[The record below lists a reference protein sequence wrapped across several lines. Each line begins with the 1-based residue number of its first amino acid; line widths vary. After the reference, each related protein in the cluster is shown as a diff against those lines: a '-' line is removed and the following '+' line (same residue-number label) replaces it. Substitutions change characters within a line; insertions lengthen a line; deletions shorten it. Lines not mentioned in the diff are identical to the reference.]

1 LRLTPVLVVRK
12 LLLVVDKLGV
22 SKFVD
27 DVAEFN
33 SAHSS
38 VILAVPMRDIVT
50 DEAEER
56 ARYIL
61 DVLR

>member
-1 LRLTPVLVVRK
+1 LRLTPALVACEP
-12 LLLVVDKLGV
+12 LLVVDKLGV

-33 SAHSS
+33 SAHSG
-38 VILAVPMRDIVT
+38 VILAVPTRDIVT
-50 DEAEER
+50 DEAEGR

>member
-1 LRLTPVLVVRK
+1 LRLTPALVVYEP
-12 LLLVVDKLGV
+12 LLVVDKLGV

-38 VILAVPMRDIVT
+38 VILAVLTRDIVT

-56 ARYIL
+56 TRYIL

>member
-1 LRLTPVLVVRK
+1 LRLTPALVARE

-33 SAHSS
+33 SAHSG
-38 VILAVPMRDIVT
+38 VILAVLTRDIVT
-50 DEAEER
+50 DEAEGH

-61 DVLR
+61 DVL